1 MKCIGLT
8 GGIGS
13 GKSTL
18 AAMLADLGAS
28 VLDLDALGRE
38 LHRDADC
45 RAALLAAFGNGILDS
60 SGAVDRAALGRL
72 CFADAQKTATLNS
85 IMHPRIWRREEEWL
99 AAQQAP
105 YVLIEASV
113 LIESGGAAR
122 MDAVVVVLAEVETRR
137 IRVLQQRDMDAQ
149 QFETILARQCDD
161 AARRKAAAYIIENN
175 ADLNALQQS
184 AAHLHR
190 QLLALSAQS

>member
-1 MKCIGLT
+1 MNRIGLT

-18 AAMLADLGAS
+18 AAMLADLGAP

-38 LHRDADC
+38 LHKDADC

-60 SGAVDRAALGRL
+60 SGAVDRGALGRL
-72 CFADAQKTATLNS
+72 CFADAEKTATLNS
-85 IMHPRIWRREEEWL
+85 IMHSRIWRREEEWL

-122 MDAVVVVLAEVETRR
+122 MDAVVVVLTEVETRR
-137 IRVLQQRDMDAQ
+137 NRVLQQRDMDAQ
-149 QFETILARQCDD
+149 QFEAILARQCDD
-161 AARRKAAAYIIENN
+161 AARRKAADFLVKNN
-175 ADLNALQQS
+175 TDLNALQHA

-190 QLLALSAQS
+190 QLLALSVR